1 MEPQALPTPSVL
13 STRRDDELTRLT
25 LELQD
30 LQTQIAGAVES
41 QNFDQVVNLALKKK
55 AIMKQIA
62 IRRLMLAQKP
72 YVPVGKADVLVVGN
86 PGAGKSTLLN
96 MLATKVL
103 FMSGG
108 SRGTGLTRCLDIRT
122 HAGQNYIDTPGLA
135 DRTVRKAAGEAIS
148 KRLRAGGKLQILFV
162 VQQNSGRII
171 NEDQVT
177 LKIILEAAPEIG
189 SNFGVIV
196 NQVPK
201 SVMHNSQFGFAT
213 KSGQTHFANVFQ
225 SVLPPKLRTD
235 KFFFCERSEYLDG
248 VNNILA
254 PLPEKMLSFIKSV
267 STVSLKPNPAINIDT
282 KSYEDLVEKTKKLEA
297 DRRAAEQKAIAEAKA
312 RAEAEKKAQ
321 DARIAQSMAEA
332 DKIASVA
339 RAKADM
345 KVALAEAEAEK
356 KAALAK
362 AEADK
367 QAAVAQAYRHSDS
380 GGGGGG
386 GCVIL

>member
-1 MEPQALPTPSVL
+1 MASVDNEL
-13 STRRDDELTRLT
+13 ASLTRQ
-25 LELQD
+25 LQD
-30 LQTQIAGAVES
+30 LQTQISDAMTSNNVDS
-41 QNFDQVVNLALKKK
+41 VVSMASRKNHLDE
-55 AIMKQIA
+55 QIA
-62 IRRLMLAQKP
+62 LRRLILAQKP
-72 YVPVGKADVLVVGN
+72 YKPAGQCDVLVVGN

-96 MLATKVL
+96 SMALKKL
-103 FMSGG
+103 FVSGL
-108 SRGTGLTRCLDIRT
+108 SRANGLTRCLDIRT
-122 HAGQNYIDTPGLA
+122 HAGQNYIDTPGFA
-135 DRTVRKAAGEAIS
+135 DQSVRKAAGEEIS
-148 KRLRAGGKLQILFV
+148 KRLRAGGKLQILFI
-162 VQQNSGRII
+162 VQQNSGRVIH
-171 NEDQVT
+171 EDQVT
-177 LKIILEAAPEIG
+177 LKIVLEAAPEIG

-201 SVMHNSQFGFAT
+201 SVMSNSEFGFTT